1 MISPEKY
8 QQSIGLAPL
17 PCSSAATTAEAFYR
31 RLLEQICEDPRR
43 TRARRLAESGLL
55 FWDAMQEEA
64 AKNVAQTNAGDV
76 PRAAQK
82 D

>member
-1 MISPEKY
+1 MSRALEL
-8 QQSIGLAPL
+8 GAVAG
-17 PCSSAATTAEAFYR
+17 SSAATTAEAFYR

-64 AKNVAQTNAGDV
+64 AKN
-76 PRAAQK
+76 RA
-82 D
+82 

>member
-1 MISPEKY
+1 MNNQTPPAPAAHSSPA
-8 QQSIGLAPL
+8 LAPL

-55 FWDAMQEEA
+55 FWDSMQAEA
-64 AKNVAQTNAGDV
+64 AKNEAQTN
-76 PRAAQK
+76 K
-82 D
+82 

>member
-1 MISPEKY
+1 MKNQTPPATD
-8 QQSIGLAPL
+8 GDAAPALAPV

-55 FWDAMQEEA
+55 FWDAMQDEA
-64 AKNVAQTNAGDV
+64 AKNGAQTNDEAQ
-76 PRAAQK
+76 PRA
-82 D
+82 